1 MAYKLNNVAVLV
13 VDSNHNHMQL
23 IKEVLRPLGVTRISE
38 CTNAK
43 DALTYLENNV
53 VDIIFTEWHMD
64 GEMDGM
70 GLVDWIR
77 KNPASKNVFVPI
89 VMVTAQSEEWKVVK
103 ARDVGITEFLVKP
116 FSAKTMA
123 RRITVVIE
131 NPRQFVRTDDF
142 FGPDRRRHR
151 VSTYTGEER
160 RKDMMEK
167 GDQQMSDDAVERLLN
182 EI

>member
-13 VDSNHNHMQL
+13 VDSNNNHMQL

-38 CTNAK
+38 CLNAK
-43 DALTYLENNV
+43 DALAYLENSV

-64 GEMDGM
+64 GEMDGL
-70 GLVDWIR
+70 GFVDWIR

-89 VMVTAQSEEWKVVK
+89 IMVTAQSEEWKVMK
-103 ARDVGITEFLVKP
+103 ARDVGVTEFLVKP

-142 FGPDRRRHR
+142 FGPDRRRRR
-151 VSTYTGEER
+151 VSNYTGEER

-167 GDQQMSDDAVERLLN
+167 GDQQMSDDAVEKLLN

>member
-23 IKEVLRPLGVTRISE
+23 IKEVLRPLGVNRIAE
-38 CTNAK
+38 TMNAK
-43 DALTYLENNV
+43 DALTYLETNV

-64 GEMDGM
+64 GDMDGI
-70 GLVDWIR
+70 GFVEWVR

-89 VMVTAQSEEWKVVK
+89 IMVTAQSEEWKVMK
-103 ARDVGITEFLVKP
+103 ARDAGVTEFLVKP

-123 RRITVVIE
+123 RRITVVVE

-142 FGPDRRRHR
+142 FGPDRRRH
-151 VSTYTGEER
+151 VISNYTGQER
-160 RKDMMEK
+160 RKDLMAK
-167 GDQQMSDDAVERLLN
+167 GDQMMDDSAVEELLK
-182 EI
+182 EL

>member
-1 MAYKLNNVAVLV
+1 MSPRFARNARGQALVLFGLTMILV
-13 VDSNHNHMQL
+13 V
-23 IKEVLRPLGVTRISE
+23 
-38 CTNAK
+38 
-43 DALTYLENNV
+43 
-53 VDIIFTEWHMD
+53 
-64 GEMDGM
+64 
-70 GLVDWIR
+70 
-77 KNPASKNVFVPI
+77 
-89 VMVTAQSEEWKVVK
+89 VMACITVSIAVK

-123 RRITVVIE
+123 RRITVVVE

-167 GDQQMSDDAVERLLN
+167 GDQQMSDDAVEKLLN

>member
-1 MAYKLNNVAVLV
+1 MTYKLNNVAVLV

-23 IKEVLRPLGVTRISE
+23 IKEVLRPLGVTRIAE

-64 GEMDGM
+64 GEVDGM

-89 VMVTAQSEEWKVVK
+89 IMVTAQSEEWKVMK
-103 ARDVGITEFLVKP
+103 ARDAGITEFLVKP

-151 VSTYTGEER
+151 VSNYTGEER

-167 GDQQMSDDAVERLLN
+167 GDQQMSDDAVEKLLN

>member
-23 IKEVLRPLGVTRISE
+23 IKEVLRPLGVNRIAE
-38 CTNAK
+38 AMNAK
-43 DALTYLENNV
+43 DALSYLENNV

-64 GEMDGM
+64 GEMDGL
-70 GLVDWIR
+70 GFVEWVR

-89 VMVTAQSEEWKVVK
+89 IMVTAQSEEWKVMK
-103 ARDVGITEFLVKP
+103 ARDAGMTEFLVKP
-116 FSAKTMA
+116 FSARSMA
-123 RRITVVIE
+123 RRITMVIE

-151 VSTYTGEER
+151 ISNYTGQER
-160 RKDMMEK
+160 RKDLMEM
-167 GDQQMSDDAVERLLN
+167 GDQQMDNSAIEELLK
-182 EI
+182 EL

>member
-1 MAYKLNNVAVLV
+1 MAYKLNNIAVLV

-23 IKEVLRPLGVTRISE
+23 IKEVLRPLGVTRIAE

-43 DALTYLENNV
+43 DALAYLENNV

-64 GEMDGM
+64 GDMDGIAF
-70 GLVDWIR
+70 VEWVR

-89 VMVTAQSEEWKVVK
+89 IMVTAQSEEWKVMR
-103 ARDVGITEFLVKP
+103 ARDAGVTEFLVKP

-131 NPRQFVRTDDF
+131 YPRQFVRTDDF
-142 FGPDRRRHR
+142 FGPDRRRHK
-151 VSTYTGEER
+151 VSNYTGPER
-160 RKDMMEK
+160 RYDMIGK
-167 GDQQMSDDAVERLLN
+167 GEQQMADTAIDELLK
-182 EI
+182 EL

>member
-23 IKEVLRPLGVTRISE
+23 IKEVLRPLGVTRIAE
-38 CTNAK
+38 CLNAK
-43 DALTYLENNV
+43 DALAYLENNV

-70 GLVDWIR
+70 GLVEWIR

-89 VMVTAQSEEWKVVK
+89 VMVTAQSEEWKVMK
-103 ARDVGITEFLVKP
+103 ARDVGVTEFLVKP

-123 RRITVVIE
+123 RRITMVIE
-131 NPRQFVRTDDF
+131 YPRQFVRTDDF
-142 FGPDRRRHR
+142 FGPDRRRHK

-160 RKDMMEK
+160 RKDMLEK
-167 GDQQMSDDAVERLLN
+167 GDQQMDDSAVQNLLS
-182 EI
+182 EL

>member
-23 IKEVLRPLGVTRISE
+23 IKEVLRPLGVNRIAE
-38 CTNAK
+38 AMNAK
-43 DALTYLENNV
+43 DALSYLENNV

-64 GEMDGM
+64 GEMDGL
-70 GLVDWIR
+70 GFVEWVR

-89 VMVTAQSEEWKVVK
+89 IMVTAQSEEWKVMK
-103 ARDVGITEFLVKP
+103 ARDAGMTEFLVKP
-116 FSAKTMA
+116 FSARSMA
-123 RRITVVIE
+123 RRITMVIE

-151 VSTYTGEER
+151 VSNYTGQER
-160 RKDMMEK
+160 RKDLMEM
-167 GDQQMSDDAVERLLN
+167 GDQQMDNSAVEELLK
-182 EI
+182 EL

>member
-23 IKEVLRPLGVTRISE
+23 IKEVLRPLGVTRIAE
-38 CTNAK
+38 CSNAK

-89 VMVTAQSEEWKVVK
+89 IMVTAQSEEWKVMK

-123 RRITVVIE
+123 RRITVVVE

-167 GDQQMSDDAVERLLN
+167 GDQQMSDDAVEKLLN

>member
-23 IKEVLRPLGVTRISE
+23 IKEVLRPLGVTRIAE
-38 CTNAK
+38 CMNAK

-64 GEMDGM
+64 GEMDGI
-70 GLVDWIR
+70 GFVEWVR

-89 VMVTAQSEEWKVVK
+89 VMVTAQSEEWKVMK
-103 ARDVGITEFLVKP
+103 ARDAGVTEFLVKP

-123 RRITVVIE
+123 RCITVVIE
-131 NPRQFVRTDDF
+131 QPRQFVRTDDF
-142 FGPDRRRHR
+142 FGPDRRRHKI
-151 VSTYTGEER
+151 SNYTGEER
-160 RKDMMEK
+160 RRDMIEK
-167 GDQQMSDDAVERLLN
+167 GGQQMADSQVEELLK
-182 EI
+182 EL

>member
-1 MAYKLNNVAVLV
+1 MAYKLNNVSVLV

-23 IKEVLRPLGVTRISE
+23 IKEVLRPLGVTRIAE
-38 CTNAK
+38 CVNAS
-43 DALTYLENNV
+43 DALAYLENNV

-64 GEMDGM
+64 GEMDGL
-70 GLVDWIR
+70 GFVEWVR

-89 VMVTAQSEEWKVVK
+89 VMVTAQSEEWKVMK
-103 ARDVGITEFLVKP
+103 ARDVGVTEFLVKP

-123 RRITVVIE
+123 RRITVVVE

-151 VSTYTGEER
+151 VSNYTGEER
-160 RKDMMEK
+160 RMDMMEK

>member
-23 IKEVLRPLGVTRISE
+23 IKEVLRPLGVTRIAE
-38 CTNAK
+38 CSNAK

-89 VMVTAQSEEWKVVK
+89 VMVTAQSEEWKVMK

-123 RRITVVIE
+123 RRITVVVE

-167 GDQQMSDDAVERLLN
+167 GDQQMSDDAVEKLLN